1 MTTQEYQAIKKHLN
15 IWYDNDEL
23 REMLDDTTGREL
35 VKGGCFACY
44 YSSVWEA
51 MAEWYGD
58 KFDASRYISTR
69 ATGPY
74 WGDIDGKDYYMKMR
88 GNEPYLWT
96 VYVNKVATAL
106 EKIKREGEKND

>member
-1 MTTQEYQAIKKHLN
+1 MTIQEYQAIKKHLN
-15 IWYDNDEL
+15 IWYDDDEL
-23 REMLDDTTGREL
+23 CEMLDETTGREL

-58 KFDASRYISTR
+58 KWDASRYISTR

-74 WGDIDGKDYYMKMR
+74 WGDIDGKDYYIKMR
-88 GNEPYLWT
+88 GDKPYLWT
-96 VYVNKVATAL
+96 VYVDKVATAL

>member
-1 MTTQEYQAIKKHLN
+1 
-15 IWYDNDEL
+15 
-23 REMLDDTTGREL
+23 
-35 VKGGCFACY
+35 
-44 YSSVWEA
+44 

-69 ATGPY
+69 ATGPR
-74 WGDIDGKDYYMKMR
+74 WCDIDGKDYYMKMR
-88 GNEPYLWT
+88 DGVPYLWT